1 MLDRTIEYIREG
13 LDSGRLNISR
23 LEDGSGVVL
32 DVDRELLLSMN
43 DSGLAIMECI
53 AGGHVS
59 TTALLEQLV
68 AHFDCNHERAEDD
81 LSSFLT
87 RLQTTLGFKPKP

>member
-1 MLDRTIEYIREG
+1 MHNRTIEHIRDG

-43 DSGLAIMECI
+43 DSGLAIMEDI
-53 AGGHVS
+53 AAGHVS
-59 TTALLEQLV
+59 TAALLEQLV
-68 AHFDCNHERAEDD
+68 ARFDCSPEHADDD
-81 LSSFLT
+81 LSSFLH
-87 RLQTTLGFKPKP
+87 RLQSTLGFKQQP